1 MLQDKVL
8 ETLSEYGSSIFAFC
22 VYLTGNK
29 YTAEEIYQDS
39 FIVLLEKKHKYC
51 PEKMSSKEMRN
62 YLMAIATNLWKNKW
76 KKQRRRELI
85 SDENHLFSEFS
96 EACTKESPEDYII
109 RKEKNTY
116 IRRCI
121 RELSPK
127 LQQVILLHYSAD
139 LKTAE
144 IARILDIP
152 ETTVRSR
159 LFKARAKIKKEM
171 EEKYYE
177 S

>member
-8 ETLSEYGSSIFAFC
+8 EVLSEYGNSIFAFC

-29 YTAEEIYQDS
+29 YTAEEIYQDA
-39 FIVLLEKKHKYC
+39 FVVLLEKKHKYTL
-51 PEKMSSKEMRN
+51 EKMSSKEMRN

-76 KKQRRRELI
+76 KKHRRRENI
-85 SDENHLFSEFS
+85 ADENNLFSEFG
-96 EACTKESPEDYII
+96 EACTEESPEDYII

-121 RELSPK
+121 SGLSPK

-144 IARILDIP
+144 IAKILNIP

-159 LFKARAKIKKEM
+159 LFKARAKIQKEM